1 MKLLSY
7 DAISYDAIKLCAISY
22 EAINYKLYKA
32 MGKYTEIRQKINS
45 ALKGQRKGQR
55 YYD

>member
-7 DAISYDAIKLCAISY
+7 DAISYEAIS
-22 EAINYKLYKA
+22 YKLYKA

-45 ALKGQRKGQR
+45 GIKRTKERTKESVKIL
-55 YYD
+55 

>member
-1 MKLLSY
+1 MTLLSY
-7 DAISYDAIKLCAISY
+7 DAISYDAISY

-45 ALKGQRKGQR
+45 GIKRTKERAKIL
-55 YYD
+55 

>member
-7 DAISYDAIKLCAISY
+7 ED
-22 EAINYKLYKA
+22 INYKLYKA

-45 ALKGQRKGQR
+45 GIKRTKERTKIL
-55 YYD
+55 

>member
-7 DAISYDAIKLCAISY
+7 DVISYG
-22 EAINYKLYKA
+22 AINYKLYKA

-45 ALKGQRKGQR
+45 GIKRTKERTKERAKIL
-55 YYD
+55 

>member
-7 DAISYDAIKLCAISY
+7 DAISY

-45 ALKGQRKGQR
+45 GIIKRTKERTKIL
-55 YYD
+55 

>member
-7 DAISYDAIKLCAISY
+7 DAISYDAISYDAISY
-22 EAINYKLYKA
+22 GAINYKLYKA

-45 ALKGQRKGQR
+45 GIKRTKERAKIL
-55 YYD
+55 